1 MIRPTC
7 RSESAATAS
16 AIARYV
22 LPGPGGA
29 DAEGDRA
36 VADGVDVALLRH
48 GLRRDLLA
56 AVRPDDVGEDLVHVL
71 GLVDGAEDG
80 VDRAGADL
88 LAALDE
94 LDELLDD
101 RLRLGD
107 LQVVTGE
114 REAVAAQVDGAA
126 EPVAERVE
134 HRVADAGE
142 LRCDLVRDVQNRLHR
157 PQCRGRYGA
166 FLRALGGLEG
176 LVASV
181 TNMTLSPPYAR
192 VTNFGRPLHRLS
204 YATLR
209 SPTPL
214 HARSRRTRGGRRHD
228 RGGRALDPA
237 DPGRAGSRAR
247 RDGAGQRDRQ
257 GSPARRGPVGERP
270 ASARARQREPAAE
283 RVPAPRGARGT
294 SRPRSSGSRR
304 ASTPST

>member
-1 MIRPTC
+1 VRL
-7 RSESAATAS
+7 A
-16 AIARYV
+16 
-22 LPGPGGA
+22 GPGGA
-29 DAEGDRA
+29 DAEGDCA

-80 VDRAGADL
+80 VDCAGAPL

-94 LDELLDD
+94 LDEFLDD
-101 RLRLGD
+101 RLRLGN

-114 REAVAAQVDGAA
+114 REAVTTQVDRTA
-126 EPVAERVE
+126 EPVPERIE

-142 LRCDLVRDVQNRLHR
+142 LRGDLVRDVENRLHR
-157 PQCRGRYGA
+157 PQCRWRYGA
-166 FLRALGGLEG
+166 FLRALRRLEG
-176 LVASV
+176 LVAWV

-192 VTNFGRPLHRLS
+192 VTNFGSPLHRLS

-214 HARSRRTRGGRRHD
+214 HAQSRRTRGGSRCHHG
-228 RGGRALDPA
+228 GGRLRPPN
-237 DPGRAGSRAR
+237 PGRAGPRAR

-257 GSPARRGPVGERP
+257 GSAARRGPVGERP

-283 RVPAPRGARGT
+283 RVPAPRGQGE
-294 SRPRSSGSRR
+294 SPGR
-304 ASTPST
+304 AA